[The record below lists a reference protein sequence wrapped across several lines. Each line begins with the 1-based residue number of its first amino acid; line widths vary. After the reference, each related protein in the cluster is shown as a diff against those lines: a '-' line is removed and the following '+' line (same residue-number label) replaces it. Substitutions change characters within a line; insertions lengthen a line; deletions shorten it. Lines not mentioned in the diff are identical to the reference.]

1 MRRIRIF
8 QGGKA
13 MAPRTAR
20 RGIFTRRMGIFT
32 ALMGL
37 ISFALGFL
45 LHPMY

>member
-1 MRRIRIF
+1 MTL
-8 QGGKA
+8 
-13 MAPRTAR
+13 RTAR
-20 RGIFTRRMGIFT
+20 RRILSRRMGVFT